1 MKNLPK
7 KINANKIS
15 LNVSKTELIMFKPR
29 MKKLDFDHNLKLNGK
44 KFYPTKS
51 VKSLSVKIDEN
62 LPDIAIKL
70 S

>member
-1 MKNLPK
+1 
-7 KINANKIS
+7 
-15 LNVSKTELIMFKPR
+15 
-29 MKKLDFDHNLKLNGK
+29 MKKLDFDHNFKLNGK

-70 S
+70 NWANAVFY